1 MNGSSPG
8 TPRSTS
14 AGAGL
19 PASATVGNRTA
30 ERDAE
35 ASDRR
40 TRYSPTK
47 PGASASPA
55 TTAPPNRNRRRS
67 SPAGNAASTVS
78 TSSRLTIGA
87 RPARPRNQTYAHS
100 PAAIPANDGTDA
112 GKPVAGRVTAATAPM
127 VPKMISPIMPATGR
141 RSDTIPRTI
150 AAMVSTIPTPTRSAV
165 LSSVPNVSIAKR
177 FSHSGAASTAAA
189 PTARIGELPAPIRPA
204 RSVTAPIATAPDK
217 TPIAA
222 PAGQGTPGGSCRA
235 DVIRLLCLD
244 APVAL
249 RRGRRRGLGGS
260 ERGRPH
266 NPPRQQQHHRTA
278 PPAAAN
284 SSTRGAGGGSR

>member
-8 TPRSTS
+8 TPRSAS

-40 TRYSPTK
+40 TRYSSTN

-100 PAAIPANDGTDA
+100 PPPIPPPHRAAAR
-112 GKPVAGRVTAATAPM
+112 KPGGGGGAAGR
-127 VPKMISPIMPATGR
+127 R
-141 RSDTIPRTI
+141 
-150 AAMVSTIPTPTRSAV
+150 
-165 LSSVPNVSIAKR
+165 
-177 FSHSGAASTAAA
+177 
-189 PTARIGELPAPIRPA
+189 
-204 RSVTAPIATAPDK
+204 
-217 TPIAA
+217 
-222 PAGQGTPGGSCRA
+222 
-235 DVIRLLCLD
+235 
-244 APVAL
+244 
-249 RRGRRRGLGGS
+249 
-260 ERGRPH
+260 
-266 NPPRQQQHHRTA
+266 
-278 PPAAAN
+278 
-284 SSTRGAGGGSR
+284 